1 MLVKINVTK
10 SIAVPAWEGKERTK
24 DLVRG
29 VHEVDDSILSHPR
42 MQALIKAKIVTITKG
57 KPKVFTPANTV
68 VQHVPMAPQVE
79 EIKQPIPKVVIND
92 LTQQPPKE
100 EVEEIVEET
109 KAVEVE
115 PKIKKRKQK

>member
-68 VQHVPMAPQVE
+68 VQHVPMAPQIE

-100 EVEEIVEET
+100 EIVEAT